1 MSRPPLR
8 FHWYMVY
15 CKQENPFLEESVMS
29 AKLFVQ
35 AILKFTLGVLLVG
48 MLLFLPAG
56 TFFFPGGWLFMG
68 ILFVPM
74 FLAGIVMMGKNPAL
88 LKSRLNAKEKQ
99 GEQQLVVK
107 LSGLMFLVGFILAG
121 LDFRFGWLPLP
132 KTVSIGGAVAFLI
145 AYLLYAEVLRENT
158 YLSRTIE
165 VQQNQKVID
174 TGLYGIVRHPMYS
187 ATVLLFLSMP
197 LVLGSVISFVI
208 FLAYPFIIAKRIRH
222 EEAFLEKE
230 LPGYPEYK
238 AKVKYRLIPFV
249 W

>member
-1 MSRPPLR
+1 MTT
-8 FHWYMVY
+8 
-15 CKQENPFLEESVMS
+15 
-29 AKLFVQ
+29 KLFIQ
-35 AILKFTLGVLLVG
+35 AIIKFLLGVILVG
-48 MLLFLPAG
+48 LLIFLPAG
-56 TFFFPGGWLFMG
+56 TVSYFNGWLLMG

-74 FLAGIVMMGKNPAL
+74 FFAGIVMMFKNPEL
-88 LKSRLNAKEKQ
+88 LKKRLNAKEKQ
-99 GEQQLVVK
+99 QEQNMVVK

-121 LDFRFGWLPLP
+121 LGFRFGWDTLP
-132 KTVSIGGAVAFLI
+132 KGFTIGAAVVFLV

-165 VQQNQKVID
+165 VQEDQKVID

-197 LVLGSVISFVI
+197 LVLGSLYSFLI
-208 FLAYPFIIAKRIRH
+208 FLAYPFIIAKRIVH

-230 LPGYPEYK
+230 LSGYREYK
-238 AKVKYRLIPFV
+238 QKVRYRLIPYI